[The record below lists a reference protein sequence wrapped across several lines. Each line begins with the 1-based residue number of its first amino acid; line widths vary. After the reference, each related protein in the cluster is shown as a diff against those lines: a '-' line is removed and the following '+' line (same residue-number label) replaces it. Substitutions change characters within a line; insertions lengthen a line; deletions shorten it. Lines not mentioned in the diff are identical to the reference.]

1 MQENSMGGTTTNDQ
15 ANRYQHKA
23 HKYHVTEDY
32 LHLRVNEP
40 EELTLSLAY
49 LPTDVDKL
57 PPRR

>member
-1 MQENSMGGTTTNDQ
+1 MGGTTTNDQ